1 MMEIKVN
8 KPETGKEGLTRYPG
22 MEFPFLRGSL
32 FNVNPFSL
40 MKQFTEDMDR
50 YFTGVSVPTSGELE
64 VWSPTVEVKQVNG
77 KFLVTAELPGLKKEN
92 IKIEVTEEAL
102 ILEGERKYEKE
113 EKGEEYFRSERSYG
127 RFYRSIPLPE
137 GTDLDKAVAE
147 FKDGVLEISVPVAEV
162 KTKRREIPVSEG
174 VKTKAAA

>member
-1 MMEIKVN
+1 MMELKVR
-8 KPETGKEGLTRYPG
+8 KPETGKESLTRYPG
-22 MEFPFLRGSL
+22 FEFPFLRGSL
-32 FNVNPFSL
+32 FNLNPFSL

-50 YFTGVSVPTSGELE
+50 YFGGVSVTPSGELE

-102 ILEGERKYEKE
+102 ILEGERKFEKE
-113 EKGEEYFRSERSYG
+113 EKGEEYYRSERSYG

-147 FKDGVLEISVPVAEV
+147 FKDGVLEISVPVTEV
-162 KTKRREIPVSEG
+162 KTKRREIPVNEG
-174 VKTKAAA
+174 AKTKAAA